1 MRRPLAAATLT
12 TAALITTF
20 VALPGAAN
28 ASPAGTAD
36 RTHRVFM
43 NGRQEVPG
51 PGDHNGMGVFTYQ
64 VKGSE
69 LCYTISDRHIK
80 PATAAHIHKGK
91 KGVAGP
97 IVVTLK
103 TPAKGFAK
111 GCIKAV
117 KQESKK
123 NAALVLT
130 RSELHGIVDSPQ
142 RYYANVHNK
151 KFPMGA
157 IRGQL

>member
-12 TAALITTF
+12 TAALIIAF
-20 VALPGAAN
+20 GAFPGAAN
-28 ASPAGTAD
+28 ASPAGPAD

-51 PGDHNGMGVFTYQ
+51 PGDHDGIGVFTYR
-64 VKGSE
+64 VKGWE
-69 LCYTISDRHIK
+69 LCYTITDRHIK
-80 PATAAHIHKGK
+80 PAKAAHIHKGK
-91 KGVAGP
+91 RGVAGP

-103 TPAKGFAK
+103 PPVKGSAR

-117 KQESKK
+117 KHENKK

-130 RSELHGIVDSPQ
+130 RSELHGIVNSPQ
-142 RYYANVHNK
+142 RYYANVHNA
-151 KFPMGA
+151 KFPKGA

>member
-12 TAALITTF
+12 AAALITAFAT
-20 VALPGAAN
+20 VPGAAN
-28 ASPAGTAD
+28 ASSAD

-43 NGRQEVPG
+43 NGSQEVPG
-51 PGDHNGMGVFTYQ
+51 PGDHNGVGVFTYQ
-64 VKGSE
+64 VKGAE
-69 LCYTISDRHIK
+69 LCYTITARHIK

-103 TPAKGFAK
+103 TPADGSAK

-117 KQESKK
+117 KEENKK
-123 NAALVLT
+123 DAALVLT
-130 RSELHGIVDSPQ
+130 QSELHGIVDSPQ
-142 RYYANVHNK
+142 RYYANVHNE

>member
-1 MRRPLAAATLT
+1 MHRPLAVATLT
-12 TAALITTF
+12 ATALITAL

-28 ASPAGTAD
+28 ASPAGTAG
-36 RTHRVFM
+36 RTHHVSM

-51 PGDHNGMGVFTYQ
+51 PGDHNGSGTFTYQ
-64 VKGSE
+64 VKGWT
-69 LCYTISDRHIK
+69 LCYTITDRHIK
-80 PATAAHIHKGK
+80 SATAAHIHKGK
-91 KGVAGP
+91 RGVAGP
-97 IVVTLK
+97 IAVTLK

-117 KQESKK
+117 KAENGK

-130 RSELHGIVDSPQ
+130 RSELHGIIHSPHQ
-142 RYYANVHNK
+142 YYVNVHNA